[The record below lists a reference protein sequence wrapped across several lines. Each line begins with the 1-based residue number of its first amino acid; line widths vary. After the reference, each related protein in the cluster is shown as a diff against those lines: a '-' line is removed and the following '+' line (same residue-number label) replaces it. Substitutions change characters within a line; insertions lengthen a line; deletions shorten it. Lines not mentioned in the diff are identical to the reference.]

1 MITRQHQEKSKMTS
15 KGKYNAES
23 QQVVKITVNAD
34 ICIYT
39 STPDLHTSANKIKLC
54 ESNIVSKF

>member
-1 MITRQHQEKSKMTS
+1 MITRQHQEKSKTTT

-23 QQVVKITVNAD
+23 HQVVKITVNAD

-54 ESNIVSKF
+54 EKVT